1 VSMIF
6 SRPSYQDGVRAIVGD
21 RRGVPDVSMSAA
33 LSGGVMLYETYPG
46 AVAGGW
52 APVNGG
58 TSEATPEFAG
68 IIAIADQY
76 ARTRLHKRR
85 LGLINPALYRL
96 AHSHAP
102 GIVDVTTGNNTVAF
116 RSASGK
122 TTTVKGYAAR
132 RGYDLTTGVGTID
145 AARFVPELAEAG

>member
-1 VSMIF
+1 
-6 SRPSYQDGVRAIVGD
+6 
-21 RRGVPDVSMSAA
+21 MSAA
-33 LSGGVMLYETYPG
+33 LSGGVMLCETYPG

-58 TSEATPEFAG
+58 TSEAAPEFAG

-76 ARTRLHKRR
+76 ARTRLHKGR

-96 AHSHAP
+96 QRSHTP
-102 GIVDVTTGNNTVAF
+102 GIVDVTAGNNTVAF

-122 TTTVKGYAAR
+122 TTMVGGYAAR
-132 RGYDLTTGVGTID
+132 RGYDLVTRVGTID
-145 AARFVPELAEAG
+145 AARFVPELAMAG

>member
-1 VSMIF
+1 
-6 SRPSYQDGVRAIVGD
+6 
-21 RRGVPDVSMSAA
+21 MSAA

-52 APVNGG
+52 APANGG

-76 ARTRLHKRR
+76 ARTRLHTGR

-96 AHSHAP
+96 TRSHAS
-102 GIVDVTTGNNTVAF
+102 GIVDVTKGNNTVAF
-116 RSASGK
+116 PSAPGK

-145 AARFVPELAEAG
+145 AARFVPELAKAG